1 MIDWGVS
8 VVKGLDAYFTSLGA
22 QEAAI
27 IGLLIVSLVS
37 LCLLFVL
44 LRRRSKN
51 TVAQPAVSA
60 VEPSEVGGQGASELA
75 AVQSELRE
83 LVREFSSVADQVL
96 RALDRDQVM
105 ARLPDAGG
113 AAMQLLDLGL
123 TPTEAARVTGMAGG
137 EVTLLMKLH
146 RMKAMKGGLAAT
158 PPTDAG
164 NVPHHVRDG
173 NGRSGHQD
181 IEGAGT

>member
-1 MIDWGVS
+1 MIDLGGSGV
-8 VVKGLDAYFTSLGA
+8 KDLWALFTHLGVQEIATIGSLM
-22 QEAAI
+22 
-27 IGLLIVSLVS
+27 LSLVS
-37 LCLLFVL
+37 LSVLWVL
-44 LRRRSKN
+44 LRRRLKGVIVNPVVSGIEAPE
-51 TVAQPAVSA
+51 VSLQAVS
-60 VEPSEVGGQGASELA
+60 EVAMAQ
-75 AVQSELRE
+75 VELRE

-113 AAMQLLDLGL
+113 AALQLLDLGL

-146 RMKAMKGGLAAT
+146 RMKAIKGGLAAT
-158 PPTDAG
+158 TPTDAG

-173 NGRSGHQD
+173 NRRFDHQD
-181 IEGAGT
+181 IEVART